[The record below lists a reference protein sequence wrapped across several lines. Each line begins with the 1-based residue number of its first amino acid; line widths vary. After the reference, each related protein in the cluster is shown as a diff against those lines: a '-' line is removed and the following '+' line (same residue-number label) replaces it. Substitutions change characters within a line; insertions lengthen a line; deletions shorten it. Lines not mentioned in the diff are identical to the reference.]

1 MGCSA
6 HRRALRIGIAFCLP
20 ALQVLG
26 PRRIEAGPAR
36 PPGGQSPIIAQAQ
49 AGGLR
54 LRMSIPAGAYFLG
67 ELLPITITLTN
78 RSGQAIGYAG
88 APVPSVCGSAL
99 TVSLAGGS
107 APFYRVP
114 MLDAVPCPSPVM
126 GGNLGA
132 GRSLTILQLTPLTV
146 SGRVSLAALATLA
159 TTVAQPDGTTK
170 TTIGPAPF
178 IAGSP
183 QLTIDVAPT
192 PPIERRI
199 TIRHVAGAVLVA
211 APAGASHLLYEDR
224 CEPAGNSHLLW
235 APLRG
240 PTVREPSECSGVK
253 DSYWTVL
260 VAAQGYMVAYGIYQG
275 T

>member
-1 MGCSA
+1 MRCVA

-36 PPGGQSPIIAQAQ
+36 PPGGQSPILAQAQ

-78 RSGQAIGYAG
+78 GSGQAIGYAG
-88 APVPSVCGSAL
+88 VPAPSVCGSAL
-99 TVSLAGGS
+99 TVSLAGS

-114 MLDAVPCPSPVM
+114 WLDAVPCPGSDT
-126 GGNLGA
+126 LGSLGT
-132 GRSLTILQLTPLTV
+132 GRSLTILQLTPLGV
-146 SGRVSLAALATLA
+146 SGRVSIAALATLA

-183 QLTIDVAPT
+183 HLTINVAPT
-192 PPIERRI
+192 APIERRI
-199 TIRHVAGAVLVA
+199 TIRHIAGAVLVA

-235 APLRG
+235 PPLQG
-240 PTVREPSECSGVK
+240 LTVREPPECSGVK